1 MLMKESKDFLK
12 NWQKKI
18 VKIQNQNDFFSL
30 SKEAFLFQYNSNK
43 VYRHWCDLLKC
54 DTGKINTFGDIPFL
68 PIEFFKSYNVTCLPE
83 QEAEDYFLSSGTGS
97 MQRSK
102 HLIYNKN
109 YYIENTF
116 DCFSQFFKTIENYAF
131 ICLLPNYLEQEHS
144 SLICMMD
151 AFVKRSNY
159 KQSGFYANNLQ
170 EVANILLENKKQ
182 NIPTV
187 LFGVTYALLDL
198 AENYD
203 LNLSDTI
210 IFETGGM
217 KGRRQELPKEE
228 VHNILKQRFKVSNIA
243 SEYGMCE
250 LFSQAYSNGNGVF
263 YTPRQMN
270 VFIKEINDYKHL
282 LTENKR
288 GIINIIDLA
297 NIYSCCFIETQDLG
311 IKFAN
316 KSFSILGRVE
326 YSDIRGC
333 NLMYQ

>member
-1 MLMKESKDFLK
+1 MLMKVSKDFLK

-18 VKIQNQNDFFSL
+18 VKIQNRNDFFSL
-30 SKEAFLFQYNSNK
+30 SKEAFLFQYNSNE
-43 VYRHWCDLLKC
+43 VYRRWCDLLKC
-54 DTGKINTFGDIPFL
+54 DIGKIDSFEDIPFL
-68 PIEFFKSYNVTCLPE
+68 PIEFFKSHNVTCLPE
-83 QEAEDYFLSSGTGS
+83 QKAEDYFLSSGTVS
-97 MQRSK
+97 MERSK

-116 DCFSQFFKTIENYAF
+116 DCFSQFFRTIENYAF

-159 KQSGFYANNLQ
+159 KQSGFYAHNLQ
-170 EVANILLENKKQ
+170 DVANILLENKRQ

-217 KGRRQELPKEE
+217 KGRRQELPKGE

-250 LFSQAYSNGNGVF
+250 LFSQAYSKGNGVF
-263 YTPRQMN
+263 YAPRQMN

-333 NLMYQ
+333 NLLYQ